1 MLTDTQRRS
10 QILKR
15 ISRIPKE
22 KLQELDDFVSTLEQE
37 NSNKQKT
44 LSLAGAW
51 NDIDN
56 SVFEDLTN
64 NLINRRQTN
73 RRRIDFYTF

>member
-1 MLTDTQRRS
+1 MITDTQQRN
-10 QILKR
+10 QILRR

-22 KLQELDDFVSTLEQE
+22 KLQELDDFVATLEQE
-37 NSNKQKT
+37 NSNKQMT

-56 SVFEDLTN
+56 SAFNGLTKRD
-64 NLINRRQTN
+64 I
-73 RRRIDFYTF
+73 YSKY

>member
-1 MLTDTQRRS
+1 MLTDAQRRS
-10 QILKR
+10 QILRR
-15 ISRIPKE
+15 ISKIPKE
-22 KLQELDDFVSTLEQE
+22 KLQELDAFVSTLEQE

-56 SVFEDLTN
+56 SIFEDLTK
-64 NLINRRQTN
+64 NLINKRQTN
-73 RRRIDFYTF
+73 RRRIDG